1 MVRPSEIGQW
11 MVWRVGRHR
20 LAWRPIARAP
30 WQAPG
35 YEYNPFGPRTRET
48 FDVVNWVVAV
58 LATIVVWP
66 YRFVTNRWPVVA
78 YVVDP
83 FDGDSRQHRTRP
95 LRRAE
100 ANALA
105 RQWAEHIKR
114 DGRPPD

>member
-1 MVRPSEIGQW
+1 
-11 MVWRVGRHR
+11 MVWRVGRHC

-48 FDVVNWVVAV
+48 FDVVNWVVAM

-66 YRFVTNRWPVVA
+66 YRFVTNRWPVIA

-83 FDGDSRQHRTRP
+83 FDGDSRQHRTRA
-95 LRRAE
+95 LRRTE

-105 RQWAEHIKR
+105 RQWAEQIKR